1 MPLVIGPLICERNQ
15 WCLVEM
21 HIGIWEVL
29 CFGSYKLTTSGHI
42 SNADNQH
49 SSQREFGKGQ
59 SSDGKEINAEA
70 FSTVMVCLEFSLLCT
85 KTG

>member
-29 CFGSYKLTTSGHI
+29 CFGSYKLTTSGQDYFQQESAEVVETCLGFQI
-42 SNADNQH
+42 S
-49 SSQREFGKGQ
+49 RKGKRLIL
-59 SSDGKEINAEA
+59 K
-70 FSTVMVCLEFSLLCT
+70 M
-85 KTG
+85 